1 MTLRALVSFKALVDQ
16 PFVTGSDK
24 FYPLFQVKAQYEH
37 PYFTT
42 NPTYNDLFTIL
53 TNIPN
58 TIISMTKFFWRW
70 MDGSCEFCKPG
81 KGPNDEVAQKYDFH
95 SNIMN
100 NSIIKKVKFLLNLI
114 YKRANS
120 RARKYE
126 EMFEGDPETKDANK

>member
-1 MTLRALVSFKALVDQ
+1 MTLRALISFKSLVDQ
-16 PFVTGSDK
+16 PVVPGTDK

-58 TIISMTKFFWRW
+58 NIISMTKYFWRW

-81 KGPNDEVAQKYDFH
+81 KGPNDEVLQKFDFH
-95 SNIMN
+95 SDIMN

-114 YKRANS
+114 YKKANG

-126 EMFEGDPETKDANK
+126 EMFEPDP